1 MVDEWSFLSNHGYV
15 LLALARQPDLRIRD
29 IAALVGITERSAQAI
44 VNALV
49 EAGYVERVREGRRNS
64 YLVHGEMPLRHNL
77 AQAHPAAHLI
87 GALTSEVR
95 TSPREITCRAIV
107 LFCTDYRYQEGLRL
121 FLAAQGLLGGS
132 EIVLWPGGGAAL
144 RTPDRDVLLRVLEQ
158 MARERSPERLLLVA
172 HQDCEAPGIVRPP
185 RSPSVSYRALVRERR
200 AALQALHR
208 LIGLWPELWF
218 MDLRRTRRVVLH
230 APSGRSRAAT

>member
-15 LLALARQPDLRIRD
+15 LLTLARQPDLRIRD
-29 IAALVGITERSAQAI
+29 IAALVGITERAAQGI

-49 EAGYVERVREGRRNS
+49 EAGYVERVREGRRNH

-77 AQAHPAAHLI
+77 AQAYPAAHLI

-95 TSPREITCRAIV
+95 TSPREATCRAIV
-107 LFCTDYRYQEGLRL
+107 LSCTDYRYQEGLRL
-121 FLAAQGLLGGS
+121 FLAAQGLMGGA

-144 RTPDRDVLLRVLEQ
+144 RTPDRDILLRVLEELTG
-158 MARERSPERLLLVA
+158 ERSPERLLLVA
-172 HQDCEAPGIVRPP
+172 HQDCTAPGIVRPR

-200 AALQALHR
+200 TAMQALR
-208 LIGLWPELWF
+208 RVIGLSPELWF

-230 APSGRSRAAT
+230 ATSGSGRAAT